1 MIDRDI
7 DMKRILASS
16 LLLLA
21 FLVYGPAPSAAAG
34 KIGVVLMHGSRGTTS
49 AHSPLAPLMSALRRA
64 GILYVAPEMPWSRAR
79 YIDKDVEGSL
89 KEIDR
94 AVATLK
100 AKGATVIVVGGHSIG
115 ANAAM
120 IYGAHRK
127 GVAGV
132 MAIAPG
138 HVPSLM
144 GWQAKMHY
152 DYRRAEKLVKAGK
165 GNSRASFHF
174 FVQGHPFTKSVKAEV
189 YYSWFD
195 PFGEATFAK
204 NAEALQ
210 SGAALLWIVG
220 RNDTMAKRGK
230 YFAYAKAPKNP
241 RSEYVVVS
249 GGHMATPRI
258 GAQKIVAW
266 LQAL

>member
-1 MIDRDI
+1 
-7 DMKRILASS
+7 MKRITASC

-21 FLVYGPAPSAAAG
+21 ILVYTPAPSAAAE
-34 KIGVVLMHGSRGTTS
+34 KIGVVIMHGSHGTTS
-49 AHSPLAPLMSALRRA
+49 ARSPLGPLMRAFRRA
-64 GILYVAPEMPWSRAR
+64 GILYVAPNMPWSRSR
-79 YIDKDVEGSL
+79 YIDKDVEASL

-94 AVATLK
+94 AVARLK
-100 AKGATVIVVGGHSIG
+100 AKGATKIVVGGHSIG

-127 GVAGV
+127 GIAGV

-138 HVPSLM
+138 HVPSMM
-144 GWQAKMHY
+144 GWQKKMHY

-165 GNSRASFHF
+165 GGKKFKFHLNDQGRNST
-174 FVQGHPFTKSVKAEV
+174 QYIKAEV
-189 YYSWFD
+189 YFSWFD

-210 SGAALLWIVG
+210 PGTALLWIVG
-220 RNDTMAKRGK
+220 RNDYMAKRGK

-241 RSEYVVVS
+241 KSEYVVVA
-249 GGHMATPRI
+249 GGHRATPRI
-258 GAQKIVAW
+258 GAKKIIAW
-266 LQAL
+266 LKAL